1 MKQLLAMLK
10 ATADGAFVVD
20 QHGNVVFWNHA
31 AERMLGYR
39 ESEVLGR
46 PCHEVI
52 QGQSLCGLPLC
63 SANCAI
69 ASRLAFERAVRNFD
83 MQTRTKGGRRIWLNM
98 SSLPFPSRKNQP
110 WMAAHLFVRE
120 SRARRMPPTS

>member
-39 ESEVLGR
+39 ESEILGR
-46 PCHEVI
+46 PCHDVI

-63 SANCAI
+63 SAHCAI
-69 ASRLAFERAVRNFD
+69 ASRLAFD
-83 MQTRTKGGRRIWLNM
+83 
-98 SSLPFPSRKNQP
+98 SLPFPSRQNQP
-110 WMAAHLFVRE
+110 WMAAHLFRNITKQAKGWGLRKARTSRE
-120 SRARRMPPTS
+120 VTSVNRQAA